1 MIRPLAAAALCALVA
16 LPAAAEMTAE
26 ERAAFRAEV
35 RAYLLENPEVL
46 MEAIAV
52 LEDRQAA
59 AEAQND
65 RALVAENAAAIFE
78 DGHSWVGGNAEG
90 DVVMVEFIDYR
101 CGYCRKAWSETEEL
115 VRADGNIRRIIK
127 EFPILGP
134 GSELSSR
141 FAISVLQLK
150 GPEAYKQAHDALISL
165 RAEATEESLGRLAG
179 ELGLDA
185 AEIMARMQAPEV
197 TAVLQENHALANR
210 LGISGTPTFVV
221 GDRLVRGYVPLEGMK
236 GIVAEARQGG

>member
-1 MIRPLAAAALCALVA
+1 MVRLFAAAALCASVA
-16 LPAAAEMTAE
+16 LPAAAEMTTE
-26 ERAAFRAEV
+26 EREAFRAEV

-65 RALVAENAAAIFE
+65 KTLVADNAAEIFE
-78 DGHSWVGGNAEG
+78 DGHSWVGGNTEG

-115 VRADGNIRRIIK
+115 IKADGNIRRIIK

-150 GPEAYKQAHDALISL
+150 GPEAYKQTHDALISL
-165 RAEATEESLGRLAG
+165 RAEANEESLTRLAG

-185 AEIMARMQAPEV
+185 AEIMARMNAPEV
-197 TAVLQENHALANR
+197 TAVLQENHALAEK

-221 GDRLVRGYVPLEGMK
+221 GDTMVRGYVPLDGMQ
-236 GIVAEARQGG
+236 GVVAQARQGG